1 MKLDQIIDLTELR
14 RLVDD
19 GFIRERQHPLDPS
32 LCILNYTEKAQY
44 EREWNSTTKACRG
57 LIYDAATL
65 EVLARPYKKF
75 FNYGEY
81 AADRLELHDPVQVVD
96 KLDGSLGIL
105 YKAPDGWA
113 IATRGSFDSEQAR
126 HATQVLR
133 ERYLPHVELLDTDG
147 WTYLFEIIYPENRI
161 VVDYQDQDDLVL
173 LGRVATESGRPFG
186 PHPTAWSGPIAD
198 TFTAKTLAQALA
210 LPPRPNRE
218 GLVVRY
224 IETGLMVK
232 LKQPDYVALHRIV
245 TGLSVKT
252 VWEHLSLHDG
262 DITAMVMSLPDE
274 FHGWVDDHTTRFLDS
289 FEQLYGQAWAAH
301 QELVHSLHDGWGR
314 KDYAIAA
321 KSRHADLAP
330 LMFTLLDGK
339 DPAPAIWRSLKP
351 VGHSPMTLYSEDNA

>member
-14 RLVDD
+14 RLVVD

-44 EREWNSTTKACRG
+44 EREWNTTTKACRG

-81 AADRLELHDPVQVVD
+81 NADRLELQDPVQVVD

-133 ERYLPHVELLDTDG
+133 ERYLPDVELIDTDT

-161 VVDYQDQDDLVL
+161 VVDYKDQDDLVL
-173 LGRVATESGRPFG
+173 LGRVHNVSGMPVG
-186 PHPTAWSGPIAD
+186 PYPTPWSGPAAGI
-198 TFTAKTLAQALA
+198 FTANTLARALA

-232 LKQPDYVALHRIV
+232 IKQDDYVALHRIV
-245 TGLSVKT
+245 TGLSVRT

-274 FHGWVDDHTTRFLDS
+274 FHQWVADHTTKFLDA
-289 FEQLYGQAWAAH
+289 YGDIYGRAWAAH
-301 QELVHSLHDGWGR
+301 QELVHSLPDGWGR

-321 KSRHADLAP
+321 KSRHEDLAP
-330 LMFTLLDGK
+330 LMFQLLDGK
-339 DPAPAIWRSLKP
+339 DPSAAIWKRLKP
-351 VGHSPMTLYSEDNA
+351 VGHQPMMHTSEDNA